1 MSLFHSAIRTAAALG
16 LLATAGLCAGQQM
29 SPAEVASTAELQGL
43 VSDLRARNA
52 ALEKAVAQAN
62 LAEREASTQLAEV
75 RKRLEALGRDL
86 LDGGNERL
94 IQATADIQ
102 ILNERIEALE
112 GASMQFASVVS
123 DYLRQAVAADPDAR
137 LRVESAMREL
147 DEVLGLRQ
155 KPAPAVPD
163 AGHAGRAR
171 VVSIDAETGLLVLN
185 VGTRSGAR
193 IGTSYRLFRGDQAYG
208 SAIIADTRRSIAGAF
223 VEELDPGM
231 GPVRLGDLAILETE

>member
-1 MSLFHSAIRTAAALG
+1 MSLFHSAFRTAAALG
-16 LLATAGLCAGQQM
+16 LLASAGLCAGQEM
-29 SPAEVASTAELQGL
+29 SSMELQGM
-43 VSDLRARNA
+43 VADLQGRNA
-52 ALEKAVAQAN
+52 ALEKALAQAN

-102 ILNERIEALE
+102 ILNERIESLE
-112 GASMQFASVVS
+112 GASMQFASAVS

-155 KPAPAVPD
+155 KPAPAEPD

-171 VVSIDAETGLLVLN
+171 VVSIDAETGLLVFN

-208 SAIIADTRRSIAGAF
+208 TAIIADVRRSIAGAF
-223 VEELDPGM
+223 VDALDPGM